1 MKVPLG
7 ERHARFQGTASGQT
21 GADVA
26 VSPQFGHLAETDMVE
41 NLAIAGSA
49 RNPFV
54 RFRKVFLTIWGEA
67 EDFRI
72 CCCPRRLALQCVGQQ
87 DTCRL
92 QSLGFKAY
100 P

>member
-7 ERHARFQGTASGQT
+7 ERRTRSQRTASGQT

-41 NLAIAGSA
+41 NLAIAGSKSLCQVQKGFPDNLGGG
-49 RNPFV
+49 RGF
-54 RFRKVFLTIWGEA
+54 
-67 EDFRI
+67 
-72 CCCPRRLALQCVGQQ
+72 Q
-87 DTCRL
+87 DL
-92 QSLGFKAY
+92 LL